1 MYVFIS
7 IVNLLLYLHSKFCFI
22 PCMISCPNVLQ
33 KQLEQL
39 DTELNFAHEVEKL
52 PVSNFSVLEIYCELV
67 WHVYGSL
74 MLRLLGMSRIC
85 ASTKKLKVVLPKW
98 SMVILHH
105 RYSFF
110 IKT

>member
-1 MYVFIS
+1 
-7 IVNLLLYLHSKFCFI
+7 
-22 PCMISCPNVLQ
+22 MISCPNVLQ

-52 PVSNFSVLEIYCELV
+52 PVTNFSVLEIDCELV

-110 IKT
+110 IKI